1 MAEPTFLALLL
12 ITLFLT
18 SDSDAA
24 QPNDAELRTLLT
36 IERDWGNPTAL
47 SGWNNN
53 NSNTTASASFTHCEW
68 AGVTC
73 NDNGQVI
80 ALAFQ
85 NFNLSHPIPASICS
99 LKNLAY
105 LDLSYNNLTGDFPAA
120 ALHGCSSLQY
130 LDLSNNF
137 FSGVLPTDINKLS
150 LSMEHLNLSC
160 NGFSGSVP
168 LAIAQFPKLK
178 SLVLDTNSFNGSY
191 RGSAIGNLT
200 KLETLTLATNPFS
213 PGPIPVEFG
222 KLKNLKILWLSD
234 MNLTGGIPDR
244 LSSLTE
250 LTTLALYDNK
260 LGGEIPAWVWKLQ
273 KLEVLYLY
281 DNSFTGGIG
290 PGVTAVSMR
299 QLDLSANWLTGTIPN
314 AIGKMKNLTLLYLY
328 YNEFTG
334 VIPSSIGLL
343 PNLVDIRLFNNRL
356 SGPLPPELGK
366 HSPLGNLEVSDNFLT
381 GEVPG
386 TLCSNK
392 KLYDIVLFNNNF
404 SGVFPPFLEACDTLD
419 NIMLQDNHFTG
430 EFPEKVWSAFPKLT
444 TVKIQNN
451 NFTGFLPSTLSS
463 NLTRIEI
470 GNNRFSGAI
479 PESATGL
486 RWFYAESNWF
496 SHVPANMT
504 KLANLIDLNLAGN
517 QISGSIPTSMGALE
531 RLNYLNLSSNQITG
545 AIPAEI
551 GLLPML
557 IVLDLSKNQLTGGI
571 PEDFTNNNHFSFL
584 NLSYNQLTGEVPAS
598 LQIPAYYVSFLDNP
612 GLCVESSSAL
622 PLQTCSGGGGRH
634 SRRKIILSVG
644 ISSFALF
651 GFVAAGVGCIMHWR
665 KKGRQDVTSWKMTPF
680 RALDFTEHDVLS
692 NIREENLI
700 GRGGSG
706 KVYRIH
712 LGSQKSAAK
721 DGGDEAGGHPTV
733 AVKKIGNAG
742 KADANLDK
750 EFEAEVASLG
760 GLRHGNIVDLLCCIS
775 GGDDTK
781 LLVYEYME
789 NGSLDRWLHRRRK
802 RGPPLGWPTR
812 LSIAVDVARGLSYM
826 HHGFTRPVIH
836 RDVKCSNILLD
847 RGFGAKIADFGLARI
862 LARAGES
869 EPTSGICGTFGYIA
883 PEYVSRAKVSEK
895 VDVYSFGVVLLELA
909 TGRGPEDGGTESGSC
924 LVKWASKRYKSS
936 EPCADQLVD
945 GEILDPAYLDDMV
958 AVLELGVAC
967 TGEDPSSRPPM
978 SEVLRRLLQCG
989 RSQMAVDDDDDHSA
1003 KDVCG
1008 VDSFE
1013 CMV

>member
-24 QPNDAELRTLLT
+24 QPNAAELRTLLT

-47 SGWNNN
+47 SSWNNSR
-53 NSNTTASASFTHCEW
+53 SNTTASASFTHCEW

-99 LKNLAY
+99 LRNLAY

-137 FSGVLPTDINKLS
+137 FSGVLPTDINQLA
-150 LSMEHLNLSC
+150 LGMEHLNLSS

-191 RGSAIGNLT
+191 PGSAIGNLT

-222 KLKNLKILWLSD
+222 RLKNLKILWLSD
-234 MNLTGGIPDR
+234 MNLTGVIPDR
-244 LSSLTE
+244 LSSLIE

-273 KLEVLYLY
+273 KLENLYLY
-281 DNSFTGGIG
+281 ANNFTGMIG

-299 QLDLSANWLTGTIPN
+299 ELDLSANWLSGAIPN
-314 AIGKMKNLTLLYLY
+314 AIGRMKNLTLLCLY
-328 YNEFTG
+328 YNKITG

-343 PNLVDIRLFNNRL
+343 PNLVDIRLFNNMLERI
-356 SGPLPPELGK
+356 LPAELGK
-366 HSPLGNLEVSDNFLT
+366 HTPLGNLEVSNNFLI

-392 KLYDIVLFNNNF
+392 KLYNIVLFNNNV

-486 RWFYAESNWF
+486 RWFDAENNWF
-496 SHVPANMT
+496 YHVPANMT
-504 KLANLIDLNLAGN
+504 KLANLTDLNLAGN

-545 AIPAEI
+545 AIPAGI
-551 GLLPML
+551 GLLPTL
-557 IVLDLSKNQLTGGI
+557 IVLDLSNNQLTGGI

-584 NLSYNQLTGEVPAS
+584 NLSYNQLTGE
-598 LQIPAYYVSFLDNP
+598 IPAYYDSFLDNP
-612 GLCVESSSAL
+612 GLCVGSSSAL
-622 PLQTCSGGGGRH
+622 PLHTCSGGGGP
-634 SRRKIILSVG
+634 
-644 ISSFALF
+644 
-651 GFVAAGVGCIMHWR
+651 GVGCIMHWR

-721 DGGDEAGGHPTV
+721 DGGDEAGGRPTV

-775 GGDDTK
+775 GGDDPK

-789 NGSLDRWLHRRRK
+789 NGSLE
-802 RGPPLGWPTR
+802 R

-967 TGEDPSSRPPM
+967 TGEDLSSRPPM
-978 SEVLRRLLQCG
+978 SEFLRRLLQCG
-989 RSQMAVDDDDDHSA
+989 RSQMAVDDDDHHSA